1 MEELQML
8 QNLFEGFA
16 VNTNLLTYA
25 VLIGIV
31 TDFLTGIVKAYR
43 ENGKLSSSKLRDGG
57 FKKAGIMLVIVL
69 SYGLSI
75 LFNDNNHVIFNAVQA
90 YYVYTELISVLEN
103 LSEIGVAI
111 PSILL
116 KVLGH
121 KEDVNNG

>member
-31 TDFLTGIVKAYR
+31 TDFLTGIIKAYR

-57 FKKAGIMLVIVL
+57 FKKAGIMLVVVL

-75 LFNDNNHVIFNAVQA
+75 LFNDNGHVIFNAVQA